1 MASKRKYH
9 RFLKDNVAQS
19 DADARQR
26 SRSRREMDETGW
38 VDVPDRNFGHFEVDY
53 DNLPPEGVRFK
64 NLSPRGRISDIF
76 MKLYDT
82 NLHKKLRDFHFDRD
96 PASVMKFQSNSASTN
111 TMIFCTLGL

>member
-1 MASKRKYH
+1 
-9 RFLKDNVAQS
+9 
-19 DADARQR
+19 
-26 SRSRREMDETGW
+26 MDETGW

-53 DNLPPEGVRFK
+53 DNLPPEGVRFN

-96 PASVMKFQSNSASTN
+96 CISDEIPEQQRGVRM
-111 TMIFCTLGL
+111 L